1 MNDEIKTAAT
11 PDARAAA
18 PMADLSAAIEGSV
31 EREPGEEV
39 RSVRVFDD
47 NYRCNWWV
55 RDAAQAP
62 AYLNIGRIVRS
73 KFLRATMRGDEMIIE
88 DLSSASR
95 PE

>member
-1 MNDEIKTAAT
+1 MSDENKMEPASG
-11 PDARAAA
+11 ARAA
-18 PMADLSAAIEGSV
+18 PVTDLSAAIEGAIK
-31 EREPGEEV
+31 REPGEEV

-55 RDAAQAP
+55 RDPAPGP
-62 AYLNIGRIVRS
+62 AYLNTGRIVKS
-73 KFLRATMRGDEMIIE
+73 KFLRATMRGDKMVVE